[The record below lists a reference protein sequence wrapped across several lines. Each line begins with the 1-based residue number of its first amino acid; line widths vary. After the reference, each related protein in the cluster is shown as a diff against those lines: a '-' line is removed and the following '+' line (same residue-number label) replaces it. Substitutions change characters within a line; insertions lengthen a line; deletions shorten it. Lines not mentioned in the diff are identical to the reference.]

1 MSNCSLWENL
11 RACYKAAMKCTWLSA
26 LRMAAALPVASLCCA
41 TPVSAA
47 DKIPPNQPALAEV
60 AAGQCREARAVWWG
74 FDPAD
79 STAALQ
85 AAINSG
91 ARKLL
96 VENLGAP
103 WVVDTLQLAG
113 NQEIV
118 FEPGVVVQAKRGAF
132 HDKGASLF
140 TATLQTNV
148 TLTGR
153 GATLRMWKSDYDDK
167 AQYAHAEWRHVLC
180 LKSCAGVQ
188 VTDLTL
194 ADSGGDGIYLG
205 VARRGV
211 PCSEVV
217 IRDVVCTNNYR
228 QGISV
233 ISARNLL
240 IENCTLADTWGSAP
254 EAGIDFEPNHESE
267 ELFNC
272 VMRNCVSANNRGDA
286 YTFYL
291 RPLRAASRPISIRL
305 ENCRAEGCRR
315 SVAFV
320 TGNDGETGAVTGTM
334 DFSHCTFTASRL
346 AGVTVGDKPASG
358 VRVSFR
364 DCAVINA
371 ATNDP
376 TLAPIQLSSG
386 ANATEDSGAIQFD
399 RCTVRDPLGR
409 LPPIAY
415 HDMSGSAGL
424 RDIGGTLALKRSNEI
439 ARVYQLTP
447 ALLAE
452 WLPHTSFK
460 PIAKFVTQGV
470 RYAPA
475 LPQAQPDA
483 GRRCTA
489 RQRGPSEWLLW
500 AEAGKPAAFTVL
512 IRQVGKATPK
522 PEPVQVI
529 APSGKVTELPDT
541 RGLGVT
547 AYEFQS
553 TETGAH
559 TIRCAPHVGTAT
571 LNPAGQR
578 VCLYAPRGTFHLL
591 GTTGEYFFWVPAG
604 TREFAVKVSGDNAAE
619 RVKATLR
626 DPTGKTVAEADSI
639 FEARQFVA
647 APVNPAQGEIWSL
660 RLDKPAT
667 GILEDFFVQLQGVP
681 PVLAHAPEALLKPIP

>member
-1 MSNCSLWENL
+1 
-11 RACYKAAMKCTWLSA
+11 
-26 LRMAAALPVASLCCA
+26 MATALPVAATCLL
-41 TPVSAA
+41 TPVHGA
-47 DKIPPNQPALAEV
+47 DKLSPNQPALAEV
-60 AAGQCREARAVWWG
+60 AAGKCREAHAAWWG

-85 AAINSG
+85 AAIRSG

-103 WVVDTLQLAG
+103 WVVDKLQLASD
-113 NQEIV
+113 QEIV

-132 HDKGASLF
+132 HGTSDSLF
-140 TATLQTNV
+140 TATLQTNI

-167 AQYAHAEWRHVLC
+167 AQYTHAEWRHVLC
-180 LKSCAGVQ
+180 FKSCAGVQ
-188 VTDLTL
+188 VTGLTL

-217 IRDVVCTNNYR
+217 IRDVVFTNNYR

-240 IENCTLADTWGSAP
+240 IENCTLTDTWGSAP

-286 YTFYL
+286 FTFYL
-291 RPLRAASRPISIRL
+291 SPLRATSRPISIRL

-315 SVAFV
+315 SAAFV
-320 TGNDGETGAVTGTM
+320 TGYDGSGGAVTGTM

-346 AGVTVGDKPASG
+346 AGVTIGDKPASG
-358 VRVSFR
+358 VRVSFA

-376 TLAPIQLSSG
+376 ALAPIQLSSG
-386 ANATEDSGAIQFD
+386 ANATEDAGAIQFE

-409 LPPIAY
+409 VPPLAY
-415 HDMSGSAGL
+415 HDLSGGAGL
-424 RDIGGTLALKRSNEI
+424 RDIGGTLALQRSNET

-447 ALLAE
+447 ALLAQ

-460 PIAKFVTQGV
+460 PIAKFATQGV

-475 LPQAQPDA
+475 LPQTQPYA
-483 GRRCTA
+483 ARLSAA
-489 RQRGPSEWLLW
+489 RQRGPSDWLLW
-500 AEAGKPAAFTVL
+500 AQAGKPAAFTVL
-512 IRQVGKATPK
+512 IRQVGKTVPK
-522 PEPVQVI
+522 PVPVQVI

-541 RGLGVT
+541 RGPGET
-547 AYEFQS
+547 AYTFQP
-553 TETGAH
+553 TETGAY
-559 TIRCAPHVGTAT
+559 TLRCAPHAGTAT
-571 LNPAGQR
+571 VNASGLC
-578 VCLYAPRGTFHLL
+578 VCLYAPRTSLHLL

-604 TREFAVKVSGDNAAE
+604 TKEFAVKVSGDNAGE

-626 DPTGKTVAEADSI
+626 NPAGKTVAEADSI

-647 APVNPAQGEIWSL
+647 TPVNSAQGEIWSL
-660 RLDKPAT
+660 RLDKPTT

>member
-1 MSNCSLWENL
+1 
-11 RACYKAAMKCTWLSA
+11 
-26 LRMAAALPVASLCCA
+26 MATALPLASICFV
-41 TPVSAA
+41 TPAGA
-47 DKIPPNQPALAEV
+47 LDKIPPNQPALAEV
-60 AAGQCREARAVWWG
+60 AAGKCREAHAAWWG

-85 AAINSG
+85 AAIQSG
-91 ARKLL
+91 ARKLI

-103 WVVDTLQLAG
+103 WVVDPLQLAG
-113 NQEIV
+113 GQEIV

-153 GATLRMWKSDYDDK
+153 GAKLRMWKSDYDDK
-167 AQYAHAEWRHVLC
+167 AQYAHSEWRHVLSF
-180 LKSCAGVQ
+180 KSCAGVQ
-188 VTDLTL
+188 VTGLTL

-228 QGISV
+228 QGISI

-240 IENCTLADTWGSAP
+240 IENCTLTDTWGSAP

-272 VMRNCVSANNRGDA
+272 VMRNCVSAHNRGDA
-286 YTFYL
+286 FTFYL
-291 RPLRAASRPISIRL
+291 SPLRATSRPVSILL

-315 SVAFV
+315 SAAFV
-320 TGNDGETGAVTGTM
+320 TGQDGVTGAVTGTM
-334 DFSHCTFTASRL
+334 DFSNCTFTASRL
-346 AGVTVGDKPASG
+346 AGITIGDKPANG
-358 VRVSFR
+358 VHVSFS
-364 DCAVINA
+364 DCAIINA

-376 TLAPIQLSSG
+376 TLAPIQLFSG
-386 ANATEDSGAIQFD
+386 ANATEAAGAIQFE
-399 RCTVRDPLGR
+399 RCRVRDPLGR
-409 LPPIAY
+409 LPPLAY
-415 HDMSGSAGL
+415 HDQSGSADL
-424 RDIGGTLALKRSNEI
+424 RDIGGTFALQRSNET
-439 ARVYQLTP
+439 ARIYPLTP
-447 ALLAE
+447 ALLAA

-470 RYAPA
+470 RYVPA
-475 LPQAQPDA
+475 LPQTQPYA
-483 GRRCTA
+483 PRLSA
-489 RQRGPSEWLLW
+489 AHQRGPSEWLLW
-500 AEAGKPAAFTVL
+500 APAGQPAKFTVL
-512 IRQVGKATPK
+512 IRQVGKTIPK
-522 PEPVQVI
+522 PAPVQVI
-529 APSGKVTELPDT
+529 APSGKLIALPDT
-541 RGLGVT
+541 RGPGET
-547 AYEFQS
+547 AYEFQP
-553 TETGAH
+553 TETGAY
-559 TIRCAPHVGTAT
+559 TLRCAPHSGTAT
-571 LNPAGQR
+571 VNASGLC
-578 VCLYAPRGTFHLL
+578 VCLYAPRATLHLL

-604 TREFAVKVSGDNAAE
+604 TKEFAVKVSGDNAAE

-626 DPTGKTVAEADSI
+626 NPAGKTVAEADSI
-639 FEARQFVA
+639 FETRQFVA

-681 PVLAHAPEALLKPIP
+681 PVLAHAPEALLKPVKNVP